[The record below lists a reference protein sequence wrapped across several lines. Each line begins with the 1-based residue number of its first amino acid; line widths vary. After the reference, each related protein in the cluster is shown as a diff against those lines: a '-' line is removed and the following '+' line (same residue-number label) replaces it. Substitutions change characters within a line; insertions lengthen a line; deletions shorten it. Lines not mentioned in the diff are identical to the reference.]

1 MTVTSLSLPLAY
13 KQLFGYKKIKDNK
26 KVEHKHKKTQPQQ
39 KNHWNER
46 RQFVECV
53 RSTFNAKYSS
63 ALPMRQTINRKL
75 RSASIDLLLLAFAYE
90 AKAMALNES
99 KQIKKKTKWIVERR
113 AREPAVSR
121 YNNRGWLWGRCF
133 YFIYNIFIC
142 FTYLNY
148 FGLVIE
154 TCSFSLCLSI
164 AFICPHKIQLINV
177 YDALN

>member
-13 KQLFGYKKIKDNK
+13 KQLFGYKKIKDNNK
-26 KVEHKHKKTQPQQ
+26 IEHKHKKTQPQQ

-90 AKAMALNES
+90 AKAMALNEG

-113 AREPAVSR
+113 AREPESQPCLGITTEVGFEVGVFISSTTFLYVS
-121 YNNRGWLWGRCF
+121 L
-133 YFIYNIFIC
+133 ILI
-142 FTYLNY
+142 T
-148 FGLVIE
+148 LVW
-154 TCSFSLCLSI
+154 S
-164 AFICPHKIQLINV
+164 
-177 YDALN
+177 